1 MMMTN
6 SMMVMAI
13 ILISSYWIALSKKQQ
28 RGSNLPRTSSVG
40 TRGIGASDVSSDN
53 PYLEIGSFL
62 VRFGKGTEFERY
74 TLDEVT
80 SAVEALSRSEAA
92 VKSMDG
98 ATHQLRN
105 AFKERYN
112 SRHS

>member
-13 ILISSYWIALSKKQQ
+13 ILISSHWIALSKKQQ
-28 RGSNLPRTSSVG
+28 RGSNVPRTSSVG
-40 TRGIGASDVSSDN
+40 TRGMGASDGAPDRCS

-74 TLDEVT
+74 TLDEVS

-105 AFKERYN
+105 AFKER
-112 SRHS
+112 